1 MNRQINRRRRTL
13 LTDKKVWLASGADR
27 GMGVDIAKAALA
39 AGHAVVA
46 TARNTDTVTAADPL
60 VLASPEP
67 GGKPEHGLQH
77 RRARP
82 HRRGQ
87 DPPTPIRGDPVT
99 VESNKR
105 IMERFTREFLTTGD
119 AVLAEEIISL
129 DIVMHFAGQQQRG
142 RDAYLAIVA
151 ANGDAFPDLLWTVEE
166 MVAEGDTVAVRY
178 TMTGTHRGSFAGV
191 PPTDKAV
198 VAQSMAF
205 YRLADGKIVEERA
218 QLDMLGVLQQLG
230 AVPGAEKRASL

>member
-1 MNRQINRRRRTL
+1 
-13 LTDKKVWLASGADR
+13 
-27 GMGVDIAKAALA
+27 
-39 AGHAVVA
+39 
-46 TARNTDTVTAADPL
+46 
-60 VLASPEP
+60 
-67 GGKPEHGLQH
+67 
-77 RRARP
+77 
-82 HRRGQ
+82 
-87 DPPTPIRGDPVT
+87 VT

-119 AVLAEEIISL
+119 AVLAEEIISP